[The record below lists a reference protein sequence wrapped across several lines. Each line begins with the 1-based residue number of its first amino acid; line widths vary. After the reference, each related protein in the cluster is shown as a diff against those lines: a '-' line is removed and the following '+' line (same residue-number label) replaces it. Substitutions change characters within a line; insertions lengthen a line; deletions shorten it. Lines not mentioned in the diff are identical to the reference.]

1 MEDKIKER
9 NGRIGVYEER
19 LNIIEEKLNGILIL
33 KNPSRSSQKQL
44 EKILKKTKQTELII
58 TDINEKENGL
68 LMKDLKLKL
77 NIKSIKKLT
86 SSKPDKNGMIV
97 IELVSKGQ
105 LIL

>member
-9 NGRIGVYEER
+9 NGRIGVYEKR

-33 KNPSRSSQKQL
+33 KNLSSEKQL
-44 EKILKKTKQTELII
+44 EQIKKSKQTELII
-58 TDINEKENGL
+58 ADITEKENDL
-68 LMKDLKLKL
+68 LMKDFKLKL
-77 NIKSIKKLT
+77 NIKSIKRLT